1 MVWLRKEHDPI
12 KSVDK
17 AGEDKAILVITK
29 SVSTTK
35 REHFVP
41 GQQERCVEGKFPH
54 IKTYKNIGSFERRL
68 TEKST

>member
-12 KSVDK
+12 KGVDK
-17 AGEDKAILVITK
+17 VGEDKIILVITK

-35 REHFVP
+35 GEHF
-41 GQQERCVEGKFPH
+41 GSEQQERCIEGKFPH

-68 TEKST
+68 T